1 VTLFKNL
8 QTEFRESSRREA
20 EKITAE
26 TQKVI
31 DEENLIRQSEMDKL
45 RAENSTETTLMRQTQ
60 DAKIFDSNLEM
71 EKMKA
76 EK

>member
-1 VTLFKNL
+1 MTLFKNL